1 MISTTFLIGLITII
15 SVSLL
20 KTINAV
26 ARIMHV
32 KIVVL
37 N

>member
-1 MISTTFLIGLITII
+1 MISTTFFIGLITII

-20 KTINAV
+20 KIIKAV
-26 ARIMHV
+26 AKIIQV
-32 KIVVL
+32 KIVVV